1 MSLVGSEAGAIPLHS
16 LHGETSFRSAALS
29 ARAEFG
35 RLCCTMSESWSI
47 FGPVASL
54 GNLSKV
60 SRSAPV
66 EFGVSITLVFEGID
80 VSQKKSRE
88 QKIEGEG
95 KEATREQR
103 SWQNTRPLSRK

>member
-1 MSLVGSEAGAIPLHS
+1 MPRKTMSLVGSEAGAIPLHS
-16 LHGETSFRSAALS
+16 LQGETSFRSAVLS
-29 ARAEFG
+29 
-35 RLCCTMSESWSI
+35 SESWSI
-47 FGPVASL
+47 FGPVAIL

-80 VSQKKSRE
+80 VSQKKSWE